1 MKALATMVRWDA
13 VLNVRQGIVY
23 AALWVM
29 LLWSALLSLA
39 PEAVR
44 VPALI
49 SLLFL
54 EISIFALYLLPGF
67 YYLEKGERVLDS
79 QAVAPVPAGL
89 WLLSKTLVFAL
100 QTWAVATAITL
111 IAHGSDV
118 RWGWFF
124 AAIAWA
130 GLPLLWLGFACAAR
144 YDGISAYLFPS
155 VPLLLGLQ
163 APLLHY
169 WGSGPAPGGGSFPPC
184 PAWRCWKPLS
194 PAAIRRVPPW
204 PWAWGDFTRCPVS
217 GWPGRVSKPAS
228 YARPELECRLGAAC
242 WRRTASRCFGTACS
256 G

>member
-29 LLWSALLSLA
+29 LLWSALLSLV

-79 QAVAPVPAGL
+79 QAVAPIPAGF

-100 QTWAVATAITL
+100 QIWAVATAITL
-111 IAHGSDV
+111 IAHGPDV

-163 APLLHY
+163 APLLSY
-169 WGSGPAPGGGSFPPC
+169 WGIWPG
-184 PAWRCWKPLS
+184 
-194 PAAIRRVPPW
+194 
-204 PWAWGDFTRCPVS
+204 AWGWIFPTM
-217 GWPGRVSKPAS
+217 PGLALLEAAFAGGDP
-228 YARPELECRLGAAC
+228 ARPVLALGLGALYALP
-242 WRRTASRCFGTACS
+242 CFWLAWKSFQARVIRPAGA
-256 G
+256 